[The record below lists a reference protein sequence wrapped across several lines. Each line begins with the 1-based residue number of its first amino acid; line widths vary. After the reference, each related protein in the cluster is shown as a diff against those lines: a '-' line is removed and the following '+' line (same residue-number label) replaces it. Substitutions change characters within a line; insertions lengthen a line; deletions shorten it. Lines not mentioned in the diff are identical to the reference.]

1 MIFLAAFITG
11 LVMKS
16 YGYDAGNI
24 IVGISVLFMA
34 FILMPVFIF
43 YRYQKG
49 KYKKY
54 EEFFKDVQLIWDNC
68 KTYNI

>member
-1 MIFLAAFITG
+1 MIFLAVFVTG

-16 YGYDAGNI
+16 YDYEAGNI

-54 EEFFKDVQLIWDNC
+54 VLDTKKKNPFKLDKDQLI
-68 KTYNI
+68 